1 MSGVLEELVAQ
12 AEAQGA
18 TRVTLRALIEEASE
32 TGATRALER
41 LGLTDAGAGPDIVE
55 LRALLAGWRDARKLA
70 VRAALG
76 WAVRT
81 AITLILLGLAFMMGM
96 AGRVKP

>member
-32 TGATRALER
+32 TGAMRALER
-41 LGLTDAGAGPDIVE
+41 LGLTDAQAGPDIVE
-55 LRALLAGWRDARKLA
+55 LRALLAGWRDARRVM
-70 VRAALG
+70 VRTALG
-76 WAVRT
+76 WAVR
-81 AITLILLGLAFMMGM
+81 AVITLTLLGLAFMLGM
-96 AGRVKP
+96 AERVKP